1 MKHATTRTLIALGV
15 ISASTAIQAEPVVVL
30 PPNSSYAVRADTPVQ
45 RYELL
50 GGSILTVFPQAQ
62 TGRIF
67 ATEQSQV
74 NITGGHVNTVGIT
87 AITLHN
93 SHALIDSARIIA
105 SLDPTQPNASAFALN
120 LSGSEQ
126 ASTARISNSFVSGHG
141 RGINVTNDAI
151 LDISNTQVEG
161 LAGSDGSGAVT
172 GGVGVVVAGA
182 SAYVREGSVVSGD
195 NNGIVVFAHRTDTSE
210 KGAKLVLDQSRAVGR
225 EGSAIKVI
233 RTAASNEISHIEINN
248 GSQLVGGNGV
258 ILEVAGDARAN
269 AVVNNSQL
277 IGDITV
283 DQEGTLD
290 LALANHASLT
300 GTITNASSL
309 ALDGTSIWTLTGDS
323 SVDKLNLTGG
333 TVNLRGVEG
342 STGLNRLEL
351 GELSGSGTFVL
362 GADLST
368 GQGDFVDVS
377 GKASGEHHL
386 LVENTGTD
394 PNAAVSDHQV
404 VRTGEGSTSQFDLIG
419 GQVDFGT
426 FAYELEQ
433 RGDDWFLV
441 RKGDTTTP
449 STRTVT
455 GLFSAAPTV
464 WYGEATTL
472 RSRMGE
478 LRNGNTQGGGWLRS
492 YGNKHKVSAGAGAAY
507 DQVQQ
512 GISFGADAPLPS
524 SSGQWL
530 LGVTGG
536 YSRSDLDLSAG
547 TTGKVDSFHLGVYST
562 WLADDGLYIDAL
574 LKANRFQNTADVRM
588 SDGRKAK
595 GKYSNN
601 GIGASVEIGKHIK
614 LDDGWFVEP
623 YTQVSTLWVDGASY
637 NLDNGMRA
645 SAANADSLL
654 GKVGSHVGRTFPL
667 DKGGFVQPYVKVAA
681 AHEFARNN
689 QVKVNNNKFD
699 NDLSGSR
706 IELGAGVAAQVTDT
720 VQVNAGFDY
729 MKGRNIEQPWGVNL
743 GVRYNW

>member
-1 MKHATTRTLIALGV
+1 MNIDG
-15 ISASTAIQAEPVVVL
+15 ASV
-30 PPNSSYAVRADTPVQ
+30 NAV
-45 RYELL
+45 
-50 GGSILTVFPQAQ
+50 GS
-62 TGRIF
+62 
-67 ATEQSQV
+67 
-74 NITGGHVNTVGIT
+74 N
-87 AITLHN
+87 AITLYN
-93 SHALIDSARIIA
+93 SHTVIDASSIIA
-105 SLDPTQPNASAFALN
+105 KLDPARPNAQAFGIR
-120 LSGSEQ
+120 LSGFEQ
-126 ASTARISNSFVSGHG
+126 ASSARISNSFVSGIA
-141 RGINVTNDAI
+141 RGINVTNDAL
-151 LDISNTQVEG
+151 LDLSNTQVEG
-161 LAGSDGSGAVT
+161 LAGTPGADLIP

-182 SAYVREGSVVSGD
+182 NARIRENSVVSGD
-195 NNGIVVFAHRTDTSE
+195 NNGIVIFSATT
-210 KGAKLVLDQSRAVGR
+210 GAANKESNLLLDRSTVIGR
-225 EGSAIKVI
+225 EGSAIKVTRD
-233 RTAASNEISHIEINN
+233 RTEEKVNIQINN
-248 GSQLVGGNGV
+248 GSVLIGGNGV
-258 ILEVAGDARAN
+258 ILEVADQATAD
-269 AVVNNSQL
+269 VSVNNSQL
-277 IGDITV
+277 DGNIVV
-283 DQEGTLD
+283 DDGSHLD

-323 SVDKLNLTGG
+323 SVDKLNLEGG

-342 STGLNRLEL
+342 SAGLNRLEL

-368 GQGDFVDVS
+368 GQGDLVDVS

-394 PNAAVSDHQV
+394 PNAAVIDHQV
-404 VRTGEGSTSQFDLIG
+404 VHTGEGSTSQFDLIG

-449 STRTVT
+449 GTRTVT

-478 LRNGNTQGGGWLRS
+478 LRNGNTQSGGWMRT
-492 YGNKHKVSAGAGAAY
+492 YGNKYKVSAGAGAAY

-536 YSRSDLDLSAG
+536 YSRSDLDLSGG
-547 TTGKVDSFHLGVYST
+547 TSGKVDSFHIGVYST
-562 WLADDGLYIDAL
+562 WLADDSLYVDAL
-574 LKANRFQNTADVRM
+574 IKANRFQNTSDVRM

-595 GKYSNN
+595 GEYNNN
-601 GIGASVEIGKHIK
+601 GIGASVEVGKHIK

-689 QVKVNNNKFD
+689 QVKVNGNKFD

-729 MKGRNIEQPWGVNL
+729 MKGNNIEQPWGVNL

>member
-1 MKHATTRTLIALGV
+1 MNIDG
-15 ISASTAIQAEPVVVL
+15 ASV
-30 PPNSSYAVRADTPVQ
+30 NAV
-45 RYELL
+45 
-50 GGSILTVFPQAQ
+50 GS
-62 TGRIF
+62 
-67 ATEQSQV
+67 
-74 NITGGHVNTVGIT
+74 N
-87 AITLHN
+87 AITLYN
-93 SHALIDSARIIA
+93 SHTVIDASSIIA
-105 SLDPTQPNASAFALN
+105 KLDPARPNAQAFGIR
-120 LSGSEQ
+120 LSGFEQ
-126 ASTARISNSFVSGHG
+126 ASSARISNSFVSGIA
-141 RGINVTNDAI
+141 RGINVTNDAL
-151 LDISNTQVEG
+151 LDLSNTQVEG
-161 LAGSDGSGAVT
+161 LAGTPGADLIP

-182 SAYVREGSVVSGD
+182 NARIRENSVVSGD
-195 NNGIVVFAHRTDTSE
+195 NNGIVIFSATT
-210 KGAKLVLDQSRAVGR
+210 GAANKESNLLLDRSTVIGR
-225 EGSAIKVI
+225 EGSAIKVTRD
-233 RTAASNEISHIEINN
+233 RTEEKVNIQIDN
-248 GSQLVGGNGV
+248 GSVLIGGNGV
-258 ILEVAGDARAN
+258 ILEVADQATAD
-269 AVVNNSQL
+269 VSVNNSQL
-277 IGDITV
+277 DGNIVVGD
-283 DQEGTLD
+283 GSHLD

-323 SVDKLNLTGG
+323 SVDKLNLEGG

-342 STGLNRLEL
+342 SAGLNRLEL

-368 GQGDFVDVS
+368 GQGDLVDVS

-394 PNAAVSDHQV
+394 PNAAVIDHQV
-404 VRTGEGSTSQFDLIG
+404 VHTGEGSTSQFDLIG

-449 STRTVT
+449 GTRTVT

-478 LRNGNTQGGGWLRS
+478 LRNGNTQSGGWMRT
-492 YGNKHKVSAGAGAAY
+492 YGNKYKVSAGAGAAY

-536 YSRSDLDLSAG
+536 YSRSDLDLSGG
-547 TTGKVDSFHLGVYST
+547 TSGKVDSFHIGVYST
-562 WLADDGLYIDAL
+562 WLADDGLYVDAL
-574 LKANRFQNTADVRM
+574 IKANRFQNTSDVRM

-595 GKYSNN
+595 GEYNNN
-601 GIGASVEIGKHIK
+601 GIGASVEVGKHIK

-689 QVKVNNNKFD
+689 QVKVNGNKFD

-729 MKGRNIEQPWGVNL
+729 MKGNNIEQPWGVNL

>member
-1 MKHATTRTLIALGV
+1 MNIDG
-15 ISASTAIQAEPVVVL
+15 ASV
-30 PPNSSYAVRADTPVQ
+30 NAV
-45 RYELL
+45 
-50 GGSILTVFPQAQ
+50 GS
-62 TGRIF
+62 
-67 ATEQSQV
+67 
-74 NITGGHVNTVGIT
+74 N
-87 AITLHN
+87 AITLYN
-93 SHALIDSARIIA
+93 SHTVIDASRIIA
-105 SLDPTQPNASAFALN
+105 KLDPARPNAQAFGIR
-120 LSGSEQ
+120 LSGFEQ
-126 ASTARISNSFVSGHG
+126 ASSARISNSFVSGIA
-141 RGINVTNDAI
+141 RGINVTNDAL
-151 LDISNTQVEG
+151 LDLSNTQVEG
-161 LAGSDGSGAVT
+161 LAGTPGADLIP

-182 SAYVREGSVVSGD
+182 NARIRENSVVSGD
-195 NNGIVVFAHRTDTSE
+195 NNGIVIFSATT
-210 KGAKLVLDQSRAVGR
+210 GAANKESNLLLDRSTVIGR
-225 EGSAIKVI
+225 EGSAIKVTRD
-233 RTAASNEISHIEINN
+233 RTEEKVNIQIDN
-248 GSQLVGGNGV
+248 GSVLIGGNGV
-258 ILEVAGDARAN
+258 ILEVADQATAD
-269 AVVNNSQL
+269 VSVNNSQL
-277 IGDITV
+277 DGNIVV
-283 DQEGTLD
+283 DDGSHLD

-323 SVDKLNLTGG
+323 SVDKLNLEGG

-342 STGLNRLEL
+342 SAGLNRLEL

-368 GQGDFVDVS
+368 GQGDLVDVS

-394 PNAAVSDHQV
+394 PNAAVIDHQV
-404 VRTGEGSTSQFDLIG
+404 VHTGEGSTSQFDLIG

-449 STRTVT
+449 GTRTVT

-478 LRNGNTQGGGWLRS
+478 LRNGNTQSGGWMRT
-492 YGNKHKVSAGAGAAY
+492 YGNKYKVSAGAGAAY

-536 YSRSDLDLSAG
+536 YSRSDLDLSGG
-547 TTGKVDSFHLGVYST
+547 TSGKVDSFHIGVYST
-562 WLADDGLYIDAL
+562 WLADDGLYVDAL
-574 LKANRFQNTADVRM
+574 IKANRFQNTSDVRM

-595 GKYSNN
+595 GEYNNN
-601 GIGASVEIGKHIK
+601 GIGASVEVGKHIK

-689 QVKVNNNKFD
+689 QVKVNGNKFD
-699 NDLSGSR
+699 NDFSGSR

-729 MKGRNIEQPWGVNL
+729 MKGNNIEQPWGVNL

>member
-1 MKHATTRTLIALGV
+1 MKRTRAPLYLALATLPLIALPA
-15 ISASTAIQAEPVVVL
+15 ISEEVVVPPGETVDVL
-30 PPNSSYAVRADTPVQ
+30 PDDPIRSYSVRPGAILNVQ
-45 RYELL
+45 QDAATAH
-50 GGSILTVFPQAQ
+50 IKAQ
-62 TGRIF
+62 E
-67 ATEQSQV
+67 AQV
-74 NITGGHVNTVGIT
+74 NMTG
-87 AITLHN
+87 AILSAMGTTGLHLFN
-93 SHALIDSARIIA
+93 SHAVIDGSSIIAAADPSHPNRSAIGINLDGRQDPSSARV
-105 SLDPTQPNASAFALN
+105 
-120 LSGSEQ
+120 
-126 ASTARISNSFVSGHG
+126 SNSFVSGTG
-141 RGINVTNDAI
+141 RGINVTGNGS
-151 LDISNTQVEG
+151 LDLANTRVEG
-161 LAGSDGSGAVT
+161 RAPAPGADRIP
-172 GGVGVVVAGA
+172 GGVGIVIAGGTATIRERSQVVGDKNGVAIFTGTFL
-182 SAYVREGSVVSGD
+182 GD
-195 NNGIVVFAHRTDTSE
+195 VTESN
-210 KGAKLVLDQSRAVGR
+210 LVLDQSSVTGR
-225 EGSAIKVI
+225 EGSAIRVMTHLNPEVPVNI
-233 RTAASNEISHIEINN
+233 QINN
-248 GSQLVGGNGV
+248 GTTLKGGNGV
-258 ILEVAGDARAN
+258 ILELDELAQAN
-269 AVVNNSQL
+269 VSVNASQL
-277 IGDITV
+277 VGDVVAHQGAI
-283 DQEGTLD
+283 LD
-290 LALANHASLT
+290 LSLANHASLT
-300 GTITNASSL
+300 GTITNADKLAIDDSSL
-309 ALDGTSIWTLTGDS
+309 WTLTGDS
-323 SVDKLNLTGG
+323 SVNNLTLNNG
-333 TVNLRGVEG
+333 TVNLRGTEG
-342 STGLNRLEL
+342 SSGFNRLQL

-362 GADLST
+362 GADLTT
-368 GQGDFVDVS
+368 GRGDFVDVS

-394 PNAAVSDHQV
+394 PNAAVIDHQV
-404 VRTGEGSTSQFDLIG
+404 VHTGEGSTSQFDLIG

-449 STRTVT
+449 GTRSVT

-478 LRNGNTQGGGWLRS
+478 LRNGNTQGGGWLRT

-507 DQVQQ
+507 NQVQQ

-524 SSGQWL
+524 DSGQWL

-547 TTGKVDSFHLGVYST
+547 TSGKVDSFHLGVYST

-574 LKANRFQNTADVRM
+574 LKANRFQNASNVRM

-595 GKYSNN
+595 GDYKNN
-601 GIGASVEIGKHIK
+601 GIGASIEVGKHIK

-637 NLDNGMRA
+637 TLDNGMRA
-645 SAANADSLL
+645 SATNADSLL

-667 DKGGFVQPYVKVAA
+667 DKGGFVQPYVKLAA

-689 QVKVNNNKFD
+689 QVKVNGNRFD

-706 IELGAGVAAQVTDT
+706 IELGTGVAAQVTDT

>member
-1 MKHATTRTLIALGV
+1 MKPTVVSLRLATLGLAIVPLVSTAEQWSVPAGTRFIVSPGFPEYSYLVHVGATLSVRPG
-15 ISASTAIQAEPVVVL
+15 ASTAAITAF
-30 PPNSSYAVRADTPVQ
+30 NHA
-45 RYELL
+45 
-50 GGSILTVFPQAQ
+50 
-62 TGRIF
+62 
-67 ATEQSQV
+67 QV
-74 NITGGHVNTVGIT
+74 NIDGASVNAVGSN
-87 AITLHN
+87 AITLYN
-93 SHALIDSARIIA
+93 SHTVIDASRIIA
-105 SLDPTQPNASAFALN
+105 KLDPARPNAQAFGIR
-120 LSGSEQ
+120 LSGFEQ
-126 ASTARISNSFVSGHG
+126 ASSARISNSFVSGIA
-141 RGINVTNDAI
+141 RGINVTNDAL
-151 LDISNTQVEG
+151 LDLSNTQVEG
-161 LAGSDGSGAVT
+161 LAGTPGADLIP

-182 SAYVREGSVVSGD
+182 NARIRENSVVSGD
-195 NNGIVVFAHRTDTSE
+195 NNGIVIFSATT
-210 KGAKLVLDQSRAVGR
+210 GAANKESNLLLDRSTVIGR
-225 EGSAIKVI
+225 EGSAIKVTRD
-233 RTAASNEISHIEINN
+233 RTEEKVNIQIDN
-248 GSQLVGGNGV
+248 GSVLIGGNGV
-258 ILEVAGDARAN
+258 ILEVADQATAD
-269 AVVNNSQL
+269 VSVNNSQL
-277 IGDITV
+277 DGNIVV
-283 DQEGTLD
+283 DDGSHLD

-323 SVDKLNLTGG
+323 SVDKLNLEGG

-342 STGLNRLEL
+342 SAGLNRLEL

-368 GQGDFVDVS
+368 GQGDLVDVS

-394 PNAAVSDHQV
+394 PNAAVIDHQV
-404 VRTGEGSTSQFDLIG
+404 VHTGEGSTSQFDLIG

-449 STRTVT
+449 GTRTVT

-478 LRNGNTQGGGWLRS
+478 LRNGNTQGGGWMRT
-492 YGNKHKVSAGAGAAY
+492 YGNKYKVSAGAGAAY

-536 YSRSDLDLSAG
+536 YSRSDLDLSGG
-547 TTGKVDSFHLGVYST
+547 TSGKVDSFHIGVYST
-562 WLADDGLYIDAL
+562 WLADDGLYVDAL
-574 LKANRFQNTADVRM
+574 IKANRFQNTSDVRM

-595 GKYSNN
+595 GEYNNN
-601 GIGASVEIGKHIK
+601 GIGASVEVGKHIK

-689 QVKVNNNKFD
+689 QVKVNGNKFD
-699 NDLSGSR
+699 NDFSGSR

-729 MKGRNIEQPWGVNL
+729 MKGNNIEQPWGVNL

>member
-1 MKHATTRTLIALGV
+1 MNIDG
-15 ISASTAIQAEPVVVL
+15 ASV
-30 PPNSSYAVRADTPVQ
+30 NAV
-45 RYELL
+45 
-50 GGSILTVFPQAQ
+50 GS
-62 TGRIF
+62 
-67 ATEQSQV
+67 
-74 NITGGHVNTVGIT
+74 N
-87 AITLHN
+87 AITLYN
-93 SHALIDSARIIA
+93 SHTVIDASSIIA
-105 SLDPTQPNASAFALN
+105 KLDPARPNAQAFGIR
-120 LSGSEQ
+120 LSGFEQ
-126 ASTARISNSFVSGHG
+126 ASSARISNSFVSGIA
-141 RGINVTNDAI
+141 RGINVTNDAL
-151 LDISNTQVEG
+151 LDLSNTQVEG
-161 LAGSDGSGAVT
+161 LAGTPGADLIP

-182 SAYVREGSVVSGD
+182 NARIRENSVVSGD
-195 NNGIVVFAHRTDTSE
+195 NNGIVIFSATT
-210 KGAKLVLDQSRAVGR
+210 GAANKESNLLLDRSTVIGR
-225 EGSAIKVI
+225 EGSAIKVTRD
-233 RTAASNEISHIEINN
+233 RTEEKVNIQIDN
-248 GSQLVGGNGV
+248 GSVLIGGNGV
-258 ILEVAGDARAN
+258 ILEVADQATAD
-269 AVVNNSQL
+269 VSVNNSQL
-277 IGDITV
+277 DGNIVV
-283 DQEGTLD
+283 DDGSHLD

-323 SVDKLNLTGG
+323 SVDKLNLEGG

-342 STGLNRLEL
+342 SAGLNRLEL

-368 GQGDFVDVS
+368 GQGDLVDVS

-394 PNAAVSDHQV
+394 PNAAVIDHQV
-404 VRTGEGSTSQFDLIG
+404 VHTGEGSTSQFDLIG

-449 STRTVT
+449 GTRTVT

-478 LRNGNTQGGGWLRS
+478 LRNGNTQGGGWMRT
-492 YGNKHKVSAGAGAAY
+492 YGNKYKVSAGAGAAY

-536 YSRSDLDLSAG
+536 YSRSDLDLSGG
-547 TTGKVDSFHLGVYST
+547 TSGKVDSFHIGVYST
-562 WLADDGLYIDAL
+562 WLADDGLYVDAL
-574 LKANRFQNTADVRM
+574 IKANRFQNTSDVRM

-595 GKYSNN
+595 GEYNNN
-601 GIGASVEIGKHIK
+601 GIGASVEVGKHIK

-689 QVKVNNNKFD
+689 QVKVNGNKFD

-729 MKGRNIEQPWGVNL
+729 MKGNNIEQPWGVNL